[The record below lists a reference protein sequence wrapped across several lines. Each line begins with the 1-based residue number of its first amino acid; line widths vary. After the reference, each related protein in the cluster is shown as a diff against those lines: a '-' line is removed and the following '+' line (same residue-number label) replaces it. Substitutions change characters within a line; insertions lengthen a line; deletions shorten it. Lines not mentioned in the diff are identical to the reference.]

1 MWNCVLGQGLKG
13 EERDIVWQPQEEAP
27 FVERENKTLRMWKM
41 SVTTLKVIYGLIIM
55 LNVFTNKYNKDLF
68 LLYV

>member
-1 MWNCVLGQGLKG
+1 MGHGLKG
-13 EERDIVWQPQEEAP
+13 EEGDIVWQPQEEEP

-68 LLYV
+68 LLYVKIWPG